1 MVSAAVTASRVVI
14 PELREVRADN
24 DRERLGNKKIDMV
37 VSILY
42 IERPREPEKG

>member
-1 MVSAAVTASRVVI
+1 MIAK
-14 PELREVRADN
+14 D
-24 DRERLGNKKIDMV
+24 LGIGNMEMV

>member
-1 MVSAAVTASRVVI
+1 MIAKDLEIGKV
-14 PELREVRADN
+14 E
-24 DRERLGNKKIDMV
+24 MV